1 MLACTVGVMPRH
13 DIDIA
18 IPPKIVLNSDVRF
31 VVRSDGEKL
40 GELLVSRGSIAWVPG
55 HSPNA
60 IHLQWERFD
69 QVMRD
74 QRPGHRYR

>member
-1 MLACTVGVMPRH
+1 MPRH
-13 DIDIA
+13 DIEIA

-40 GELLVSRGSIAWVPG
+40 GELLVSRGSIAWLPG

-60 IHLQWERFD
+60 IHMKWERFD
-69 QVMRD
+69 EMLREE
-74 QRPGHRYR
+74 RRSRRRR

>member
-1 MLACTVGVMPRH
+1 MPRH
-13 DIDIA
+13 DIDMA

-40 GELLVSRGSIAWVPG
+40 GELLVSRGSVAWVPG

-60 IHLQWERFD
+60 IHVQWERFGG
-69 QVMRD
+69 MMLEER
-74 QRPGHRYR
+74 RRRRRAR

>member
-1 MLACTVGVMPRH
+1 MPRH

-18 IPPKIVLNSDVRF
+18 IPPKVVLNSDVRF

-55 HSPNA
+55 HSPHP
-60 IHLQWERFD
+60 IHMNWERFD
-69 QVMRD
+69 AIMRD
-74 QRPGHRYR
+74 HRAGQRR

>member
-1 MLACTVGVMPRH
+1 MPRH
-13 DIDIA
+13 DIDIE
-18 IPPKIVLNSDVRF
+18 IPPKVVLNSDVRF

-60 IHLQWERFD
+60 IHMPWERFD
-69 QVMRD
+69 ALMREHKTT
-74 QRPGHRYR
+74 RRSR

>member
-1 MLACTVGVMPRH
+1 MPRH
-13 DIDIA
+13 DIDMA

-40 GELLVSRGSIAWVPG
+40 GELLVSRGSVAWVPG

-60 IHLQWERFD
+60 IHVQWERFGE
-69 QVMRD
+69 MMLEER
-74 QRPGHRYR
+74 RRRRRAR

>member
-1 MLACTVGVMPRH
+1 MPRH

-55 HSPNA
+55 HSPNP
-60 IHLQWERFD
+60 IHLDWERFD

-74 QRPGHRYR
+74 QRPGRRRS

>member
-1 MLACTVGVMPRH
+1 MPRH

-60 IHLQWERFD
+60 IHVEWERFD
-69 QVMRD
+69 VLMRE
-74 QRPGHRYR
+74 QRSRRTR